1 VFREIGGEGALYFRV
16 NDAEALAQLVR
27 DFLAGRATAD
37 PARVVRPTWRE
48 AGLRIVDVVVRDKWM
63 RARP

>member
-1 VFREIGGEGALYFRV
+1 MDLTDIAVELDREGIGAAAETLFGWGRSTHS
-16 NDAEALAQLVR
+16 EAL
-27 DFLAGRATAD
+27 
-37 PARVVRPTWRE
+37 VVRPTWRE